1 MHLFRLFL
9 FKLFLLLMSV
19 LKLLFDCL
27 LLLYV
32 SVQTNTTFIISPLQ
46 AFLCF
51 IKLES
56 LIPLLIKFQVNFN
69 LFILQDEEIVLTPYI
84 FLRQKLIDVTVK
96 KKHQTI

>member
-1 MHLFRLFL
+1 MYVFRLFL
-9 FKLFLLLMSV
+9 FKLFLLLM
-19 LKLLFDCL
+19 LFYCL

-96 KKHQTI
+96 KSIKRLKIEK